1 MDNIV
6 EYLVILFFIVSAL
19 SSFFKK
25 KPTSNTEQ
33 NDGEK
38 QKSKKSIDLGK
49 ILFPD
54 EIYGTDKPEQDKSAR
69 YKYDSGDPS
78 KSADP
83 FDESADVY
91 NEHAQYKPQ
100 KLSEVDSYF
109 EEAIKRSAQSA
120 QTKSYT
126 RRIKTSRESRN
137 DDEEPKTIGSLESK
151 YTIKRRNDIKLKLKN
166 TNELRDLIIIN
177 EILNKP
183 IALRKR

>member
-25 KPTSNTEQ
+25 KQNSKTEP
-33 NDGEK
+33 DAEEK
-38 QKSKKSIDLGK
+38 PKSKKSIDLGK

-54 EIYGTDKPEQDKSAR
+54 EIYGDGKPQQDESAQ
-69 YKYDSGDPS
+69 YKYDSADPS

-91 NEHAQYKPQ
+91 NEHTKYKPQ

-126 RRIKTSRESRN
+126 GRTKTSREIRKI
-137 DDEEPKTIGSLESK
+137 DEESKTIGSSESE
-151 YTIKRRNDIKLKLKN
+151 YSTKRRNDIKLKLKN
-166 TNELRDLIIIN
+166 TNELRDIIIIN

-183 IALRKR
+183 IALRRR